1 MSDVSQTAFIY
12 SEKLGQYS
20 YGSYHPLKMARL
32 KLTRDL
38 LKAYGVL
45 DRQEVNHIE
54 PSSASIDDVKLFHAD
69 EYISVLRGLD
79 RGLMPPTIYRYGLG
93 PGDNPIFPGVYE
105 LSLLITGG
113 SVEAAQQI
121 KAGHVPIAFNMA
133 GGLHHALPDRASGFC
148 YFNDPVIAIKR
159 LVSQGQRVMY
169 LDVDVHHGD
178 GVQAG
183 FYDTDQV
190 MTISLHEDGQYLFP
204 GTGFVEET
212 GRGAGLGYSVNLP
225 LYPGTDDE
233 TYLWA
238 FEQVVPPLIEAFKPD
253 VLVTQLGVDT
263 FVADPLAH
271 LRLTTHG
278 FCAVIERIKSFG
290 LPWVA
295 LGGGGYNI
303 ANVARA
309 WALAYAIM
317 NGIELPD
324 EVPPECAQ
332 ALQQAGLPNDR
343 LRDPEPTKPKNPQVR
358 AHADQ
363 GVRYLHKN
371 LFPLHGISP

>member
-1 MSDVSQTAFIY
+1 MSDTPKTAFIY
-12 SEKLGQYS
+12 TDKLTEYS
-20 YGSYHPLKMARL
+20 YGPFHPLKMVRL
-32 KLTRDL
+32 KLTHDL

-45 DRQEVNHIE
+45 DRSEVRQIE
-54 PSSASIDDVKLFHAD
+54 PSPARVEDVKLFHDD
-69 EYISVLRGLD
+69 EYVAVMRSLSRGLV
-79 RGLMPPTIYRYGLG
+79 PSNVYRYGLG

-105 LSLLITGG
+105 VSLLITGG
-113 SVEAAQQI
+113 SVEAVQRVEGGQ
-121 KAGHVPIAFNMA
+121 VPIAFNIA
-133 GGLHHALPDRASGFC
+133 GGLHHALPGRASGFC
-148 YFNDPVIAIKR
+148 YFNDPVITIKR
-159 LVSQGQRVMY
+159 LVSRGKRVVY

-178 GVQAG
+178 GVQVG

-190 MTISLHEDGQYLFP
+190 MTISLHEDGQFLFP
-204 GTGFVEET
+204 GTGFVEEM
-212 GRGAGLGYSVNLP
+212 GHGAGLGYSVNVP

-278 FCAVIERIKSFG
+278 FCTIIERIKSFG

-295 LGGGGYNI
+295 LGGGGYNV

-317 NGIELPD
+317 NDIELPD
-324 EVPPECAQ
+324 EVPTECLE
-332 ALQQAGLPNDR
+332 ALQQAGLPGDR
-343 LRDPEPTKPKNPQVR
+343 LRDPEPTTAKERQVQ
-358 AHADQ
+358 AHAERA
-363 GVRYLHKN
+363 VKYLHQK
-371 LFPLHGISP
+371 LFPIHHIKD